1 MKSTLLILS
10 TLLFLSGCAHV
21 MSEEARSLVD
31 PAITFSR
38 LRSEP
43 ESLVGKYVM
52 LGGIIAGVR
61 NEKDGSQLE
70 VVQSPM
76 GSDELPEEASH
87 ASGGRFLAVTSGFL
101 DPLVY
106 KTGRRITLV
115 GQVRGKQ
122 NQPLEKIDY
131 TYPVIS
137 IREIHVWKKSEI
149 DPTYYPPPGYF
160 YDPFRWGWGPPSW
173 YFRSPYYWY

>member
-10 TLLFLSGCAHV
+10 AFLLLSGCIHV

-31 PAITFSR
+31 PTVTFSQ
-38 LRSEP
+38 LRAAP
-43 ESLVGKYVM
+43 DSLVGKYIM
-52 LGGIIAGVR
+52 LGGVIAGVR

-76 GSDELPEEASH
+76 GSDDLPEEASH
-87 ASGGRFLAVTSGFL
+87 LSGGRFLAITSAFL

-106 KTGRRITLV
+106 ETGRRITMV
-115 GQVRGKQ
+115 GQVQGKQ
-122 NQPLEKIDY
+122 NHPLGKIEY

-149 DPTYYPPPGYF
+149 EPTNYPPPGYF
-160 YDPFRWGWGPPSW
+160 YDPFWWGPPYW